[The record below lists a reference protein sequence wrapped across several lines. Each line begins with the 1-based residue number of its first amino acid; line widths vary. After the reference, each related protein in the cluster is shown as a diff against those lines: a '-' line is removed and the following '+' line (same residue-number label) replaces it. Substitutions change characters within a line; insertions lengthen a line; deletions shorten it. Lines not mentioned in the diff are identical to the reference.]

1 MKKKI
6 KKENKR
12 TKVAKTTKAKKRSFS
27 SLANVK
33 VVGVGG
39 AGGNIA
45 SRICRDF
52 IRGVDF
58 IAINTDSQ
66 DLDQCV
72 VPKKIYIG
80 RNLTRGMGTGM
91 NPDLGRQAV
100 EENRSEVAEAIR
112 GADVVFIT
120 AGMGGGTGTG
130 GAPVVAEVAKQAG
143 ALTVAVVTKP
153 FSFEGKERER
163 IAQEGIIRL
172 KEKVDALIVV
182 PNERIFTVISKETPI
197 MKAFETV
204 DDILRNALLG
214 IVELV
219 AVPGIIN
226 VDFADVKSIMENA
239 GLALVGV
246 GVGSGNDRAVNA
258 VNAALNSPL
267 LEVSAEGARGVLLG
281 IAGGRDMRMTEI
293 NEAAKVISQVADS
306 TARIIFGAYYD
317 RNLKPNQMKVILI
330 ATGFNGVPKSASL
343 FSNRFLDGQLDEN
356 RSSFENI
363 FKRND
368 ANKTQVKDLTKKEE
382 DQFFKLVEEN
392 KNGKKKN
399 SEQIELAKDKEDDVW
414 DIPTFLRKKRK

>member
-1 MKKKI
+1 MKKRI
-6 KKENKR
+6 KK
-12 TKVAKTTKAKKRSFS
+12 TKIAKPAKTKKRSFS
-27 SLANVK
+27 PLANVK
-33 VVGVGG
+33 VIGVGG
-39 AGGNIA
+39 GGGNIV
-45 SRICRDF
+45 SRIYRDF

-66 DLDQCV
+66 DLDQCF

-100 EENRSEVAEAIR
+100 EENRSEIAEAIR
-112 GADVVFIT
+112 GADVVFVA

-130 GAPVVAEVAKQAG
+130 GAPVVAEVAKQSG

-163 IAQEGIIRL
+163 IAQEGINKLRD
-172 KEKVDALIVV
+172 KVDALIVV

-197 MKAFETV
+197 MKAFEIV

-219 AVPGIIN
+219 AMPGIIN

-239 GLALVGV
+239 GSALVGV
-246 GVGSGNDRAVNA
+246 GVASGADRAVNA
-258 VNAALNSPL
+258 VNFALNSPL
-267 LEVSAEGARGVLLG
+267 LETSAEGARGVLLG

-293 NEAAKVISQVADS
+293 NEAAKVVSQIADS

-330 ATGFNGVPKSASL
+330 ATGFNQVSTPTSLFASRFLSNQVDEGKSA
-343 FSNRFLDGQLDEN
+343 
-356 RSSFENI
+356 FENI
-363 FKRND
+363 FKKNETGG
-368 ANKTQVKDLTKKEE
+368 KIPTKDSKKEE
-382 DQFFKLVEEN
+382 TSVLKSISED
-392 KNGKKKN
+392 KNGRKKTEECEVKEN
-399 SEQIELAKDKEDDVW
+399 KEDDVW

>member
-1 MKKKI
+1 MKKRI
-6 KKENKR
+6 KKGKAS
-12 TKVAKTTKAKKRSFS
+12 KSAKAKRRSFPP
-27 SLANVK
+27 LASVK

-39 AGGNIA
+39 GGGNIV

-52 IRGVDF
+52 VRGVDF

-66 DLDQCV
+66 DLDQCD

-100 EENRSEVAEAIR
+100 EENRSDIAEAIR
-112 GADVVFIT
+112 GADVVFVT

-130 GAPVVAEVAKQAG
+130 GAPVVAEIAKQSG
-143 ALTVAVVTKP
+143 ALTVAVATKP
-153 FSFEGKERER
+153 FAFEGKERER
-163 IAQEGIIRL
+163 VAQEGIVKL
-172 KEKVDALIVV
+172 KDKVDALIVV

-197 MKAFETV
+197 MKAFEIV

-219 AVPGIIN
+219 AMPGIIN
-226 VDFADVKSIMENA
+226 VDFADVRSIMENA
-239 GLALVGV
+239 GSALVGV
-246 GVGSGNDRAVNA
+246 GVASGTDRAVNA
-258 VNAALNSPL
+258 VNSALNSPL
-267 LEVSAEGARGVLLG
+267 LEISAEGARGILLG

-293 NEAAKVISQVADS
+293 NEAAKVVSQIADS

-330 ATGFNGVPKSASL
+330 ATGFNGVPTSSSL
-343 FSNRFLDGQLDEN
+343 FGNRFLGGPLDES
-356 RSSFENI
+356 RSPFENA
-363 FKRND
+363 FKRNET
-368 ANKTQVKDLTKKEE
+368 NTKIQTKDLTKEKEASVFKTTDE
-382 DQFFKLVEEN
+382 DKS
-392 KNGKKKN
+392 GRKKN
-399 SEQIELAKDKEDDVW
+399 EEQLELEKNKEDDVW